1 MAMAMSEVLAE
12 KDGEELVSA
21 STFAVE
27 AITEESHRKASL
39 RDPR

>member
-21 STFAVE
+21 TTFIAEVVN
-27 AITEESHRKASL
+27 
-39 RDPR
+39 